1 MKGEPATVETAEDRL
16 RVLVIDDERD
26 HAETVAEILEDG
38 GYASAVAT
46 SGKEGARRIQSEDF
60 DLVLTDLRMGDLDGL
75 AIVRLVKE
83 HGDTLVMV
91 ISGSSDV
98 KKAVE
103 ALQEGASRYIFKP
116 ISKEEL
122 LAAVNKSADEIRRLR
137 TIRELRRQL
146 DERFGF
152 EGLIGNSPR
161 MRELIE
167 KVKAFAPTK
176 ATVLILGENGTGKE
190 LVAKALHTNSPRKNK
205 PFVAMNCAALN
216 ENLLDDE
223 MFGHEAG
230 AFTGAE
236 KLRKGK
242 FEFANGGTLF
252 LDEVGDMPP
261 PLQAKLLRVLE
272 NGEVTRIGSNET
284 IKVDVRLVAAT
295 NRDLEQ
301 MIKEGKFRQ
310 DLYYRLRVGMLRIP
324 PLRERSKDT
333 VLLTTSFLE
342 EFARRYGKKVPKVSN
357 ALWAAFRA
365 YPWPG
370 NVRELRNQVESMVIQ
385 DQDGV
390 LDLDDLSDGDPLRA
404 AADMASGGG
413 GPDHLV
419 GRPLSEV
426 ERFYMEKALEL
437 TGGKREEAARML
449 GIGERTLYRQ
459 MQEWKLQDKIK
470 DALTGANGDV
480 AAAAKRLGMSADA
493 LERKLKKLGQRSE
506 EE

>member
-1 MKGEPATVETAEDRL
+1 MKSDPPAAPAEDRL

-38 GYASAVAT
+38 GYACAVAT
-46 SGKEGARRIQSEDF
+46 SGKEGARRIQSEEF
-60 DLVLTDLRMGDLDGL
+60 DLVLTDLRMGDLDGM

-103 ALQEGASRYIFKP
+103 ALREGASHYILKP
-116 ISKEEL
+116 VSKDEL
-122 LAAVNKSADEIRRLR
+122 LAVVNKSADELRRLR

-152 EGLIGNSPR
+152 EGLIGNSPK
-161 MRELIE
+161 MRDLIE

-223 MFGHEAG
+223 MFGHEPG
-230 AFTGAE
+230 AFTGAD

-242 FEFANGGTLF
+242 FEYANGGTLF

-261 PLQAKLLRVLE
+261 GLQAKLLRVLE

-301 MIKEGKFRQ
+301 MIKDGKFRQ
-310 DLYYRLRVGMLRIP
+310 DLYYRLRVALVRIP
-324 PLRERSKDT
+324 PLRERGKDV
-333 VLLTTSFLE
+333 VLLTTQFLE
-342 EFARRYGKKVPKVSN
+342 EFARKYGKKAPKVSN
-357 ALWAAFRA
+357 AVWAAFKA

-390 LDLDDLSDGDPLRA
+390 FDLDDLQDGDPLRA
-404 AADMASGGG
+404 AADQAATAT

-419 GRPLSEV
+419 GRPLAEI
-426 ERFYMEKALEL
+426 ERYYMEKALEM
-437 TGGKREEAARML
+437 TGGKREEAARLL
-449 GIGERTLYRQ
+449 GIGERTLYRA
-459 MQEWKLQDKIK
+459 MQDWKQQDRIK
-470 DALTGANGDV
+470 EAMAAAGGDV
-480 AAAAKRLGMSADA
+480 AVAAATLGMSADA
-493 LERKLKKLGQRSE
+493 LERKLKRIGQRADE
-506 EE
+506 D